1 MKNIHDQLHPYTQNV
16 TYSIKKSRCPR
27 AQARRKQWRKY
38 PANWSRFPKVRLIY
52 KMGISVK
59 TWDTKRSA
67 ELFASL
73 LSIFIYLF

>member
-1 MKNIHDQLHPYTQNV
+1 MEEVSCKLVQVPESETNLQD
-16 TYSIKKSRCPR
+16 
-27 AQARRKQWRKY
+27 
-38 PANWSRFPKVRLIY
+38 
-52 KMGISVK
+52 GISVK